1 MTFKK
6 GSFTNR
12 LYHNNSQHNQ
22 YKEREVKHYVS
33 VDFFFNFYVK
43 IYTECLRQS
52 CVEMEVFL

>member
-22 YKEREVKHYVS
+22 YKEKEVKHYVS
-33 VDFFFNFYVK
+33 VDFFLIF
-43 IYTECLRQS
+43 
-52 CVEMEVFL
+52 M